1 MQILPGFRD
10 FYPEDLA
17 KRNYIFSTLR
27 RVARSYG
34 FLEIDGPFLEKTDL
48 YRKKSGGELIGQ
60 LYQFVDK
67 GGREVAMRPEMTP
80 SIARMIADSG
90 SRFRKPLKWF
100 GIGSFFRYERQQK
113 GRLREFAQLNCDLI
127 GEASPAADAE
137 LLALLIDSL
146 RAFGLTSEDF
156 VLRLSDRNAWVRFL
170 SKRGL
175 NEKEME
181 ELLQLIDKIERPSEE
196 NTEEKL
202 ARFGIT
208 LQEIRDFIERGDPTF
223 FGDLLA
229 ELSARGLSDYV
240 EIDLKI
246 VRGLLYYTGIV
257 FEVFDRKKELRA
269 VAGGG
274 RYDRLIATISD
285 GKVDLPAIG
294 FGLGDVV
301 LGEMIAKFPAAEKK
315 MRDALAAEPACQIY
329 VVIAD
334 VARRPQALKIIQDL
348 RQEGWSVDFSLVA
361 TRVSKQFQIA
371 EQLGARLCVIVGSEW
386 PQVKFK
392 RLATREEFSCPQEVL
407 PERLKNE
414 KQILFHQ
421 SLFIS

>member
-34 FLEIDGPFLEKTDL
+34 FLEIDGPFLERTDL

-90 SRFRKPLKWF
+90 NRFRKPLKWF

-127 GEASPAADAE
+127 GESSPSADAE

-170 SKRGL
+170 YEKGL
-175 NEKEME
+175 DEKEME

-208 LQEIRDFIERGDPTF
+208 LQEIRDFIEMRDPTSF
-223 FGDLLA
+223 RDLLA

-240 EIDLKI
+240 EIDLRI

-301 LGEMIAKFPAAEKK
+301 LSEIIAKFPAAEKK
-315 MRDALAAEPACQIY
+315 MRAALAAEPACQIY

-334 VARRPQALKIIQDL
+334 VVRRPQALKIIQDL
-348 RQEGWSVDFSLVA
+348 RQEGWNVDFSLVA

-392 RLATREEFSCPQEVL
+392 RLATREEFACPQEML
-407 PERLKNE
+407 SERLKNE
-414 KQILFHQ
+414 EQNLFHQ

>member
-1 MQILPGFRD
+1 MQTLPGFRD

-34 FLEIDGPFLEKTDL
+34 FLEVDGPFLERTDL

-80 SIARMIADSG
+80 TIARMVADSG
-90 SRFRKPLKWF
+90 NRFRKPLKWF
-100 GIGSFFRYERQQK
+100 GIGNFFRHERQQK

-127 GEASPAADAE
+127 GEASPVADAE

-156 VLRLSDRNAWVRFL
+156 VLRLSDRNAWVRFFCE
-170 SKRGL
+170 RGL
-175 NEKEME
+175 DASGME
-181 ELLQLIDKIERPSEE
+181 ELLQLIDKIERQPEAE
-196 NTEEKL
+196 TDKKL
-202 ARFGIT
+202 AQFGIT
-208 LQEIRDFIERGDPTF
+208 LQEIRDFIEKREPASF
-223 FGDLLA
+223 SDLLSD
-229 ELSARGLSDYV
+229 LSARGLSDYV
-240 EIDLKI
+240 EIDLRI

-294 FGLGDVV
+294 FGIGDVV
-301 LGEMIAKFPAAEKK
+301 LGEMIEKFPVAEKK

-334 VARRPQALKIIQDL
+334 VARRSQALKIIQNL
-348 RQEGWSVDFSLVA
+348 RQEGWSVDFSLA
-361 TRVSKQFQIA
+361 AIRVGKQFQIA

-414 KQILFHQ
+414 EQILFHQ